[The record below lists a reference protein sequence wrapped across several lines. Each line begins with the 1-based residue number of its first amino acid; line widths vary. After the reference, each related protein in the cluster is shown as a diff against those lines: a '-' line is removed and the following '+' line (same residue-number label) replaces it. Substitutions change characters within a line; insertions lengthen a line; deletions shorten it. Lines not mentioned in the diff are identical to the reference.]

1 MLSYSKFIKENNEE
15 KFPLEFFVYGLLPK
29 LSLEELIKEISNK
42 EKYDNND
49 LNTNRKFSAIYTKK
63 LYQIEQKLFKYTSR
77 IYSELS
83 KEIFNFLTSFV
94 SNTTWFEGRNNKD
107 FIRMSYSKKIEYMKG
122 ISYYYKKIY
131 KELGEGGFPKESSFS
146 EEVKSIVLSSLDYN
160 DEKEVDISENHERV
174 EVSFIT
180 EINSLIKL
188 GQCCDDLIS
197 LEGRL
202 KDNSN
207 IELFNFEIQEF
218 KLEDKYANFR
228 LFFK

>member
-1 MLSYSKFIKENNEE
+1 MYSIPMKELRFIYNEKVYEIE
-15 KFPLEFFVYGLLPK
+15 K
-29 LSLEELIKEISNK
+29 
-42 EKYDNND
+42 
-49 LNTNRKFSAIYTKK
+49 R
-63 LYQIEQKLFKYTSR
+63 LFKYKEG
-77 IYSELS
+77 IYSNIS
-83 KEIFNFLTSFV
+83 KEINEFLIKFV
-94 SNTTWFEGRNNKD
+94 GDARWTDGGHFKD
-107 FIRMSYSKKIEYMKG
+107 FIRMSYSKKIEFLKG
-122 ISYYYKKIY
+122 ISFFYKKIY
-131 KELGEGGFPKESSFS
+131 KELGEGGFPKKSSFS

-160 DEKEVDISENHERV
+160 DEKEIDISENHERV

-180 EINSLIKL
+180 DINSLIKL